1 MSIDIIFKIA
11 GIGLLVS
18 VTNQILIRA
27 EREEIATMV
36 TLVGI
41 VMVLT
46 IVIDLIIDLFN
57 NVKSIFQLY

>member
-1 MSIDIIFKIA
+1 MSVDIIFKIA

-18 VTNQILIRA
+18 ITNQVLVRA
-27 EREEIATMV
+27 EREEMATMV

-46 IVIDLIIDLFN
+46 IVIDLIINLFDR
-57 NVKSIFQLY
+57 VKSIFGLY

>member
-1 MSIDIIFKIA
+1 MSVDIIFKIA

-18 VTNQILIRA
+18 ITNQVLIRA
-27 EREEIATMV
+27 EREEMATMV

-46 IVIDLIIDLFN
+46 IVIDLIIDLFDS
-57 NVKSIFQLY
+57 VKSIFNLY

>member
-18 VTNQILIRA
+18 VTNQVLIRA
-27 EREEIATMV
+27 EREEMATMV

-46 IVIDLIIDLFN
+46 IVIDLVSNLFD
-57 NVKSIFQLY
+57 NVKTIFQLY

>member
-18 VTNQILIRA
+18 VTNQILTRA
-27 EREEIATMV
+27 EREEMATMV

>member
-18 VTNQILIRA
+18 VTNQILVRA
-27 EREEIATMV
+27 EREEMATMV

-46 IVIDLIIDLFN
+46 IVIDLVSGLFDS
-57 NVKSIFQLY
+57 VKTIFQLY